1 MTRKSVSQ
9 RGKLL
14 AFFSWMQNVGLQE
27 VKDRVALC
35 VHVVGG
41 QILNSVLLL
50 TWEVAIL
57 TSGFAGIDAQ
67 RGTDH

>member
-41 QILNSVLLL
+41 
-50 TWEVAIL
+50 
-57 TSGFAGIDAQ
+57 
-67 RGTDH
+67 